1 MPKGEIPGKY
11 GEIKTER
18 KKFHAGEPIFLIRS
32 TDPFATQAII
42 DYARRCEREG
52 ASRQMVDEVFDHA
65 MRVAEWQR
73 ENPEL
78 VKPLPD

>member
-1 MPKGEIPGKY
+1 MAGEIPGKY

-18 KKFHAGEPIFLIRS
+18 KKFHPGEPIFLLRS
-32 TDPFATQAII
+32 TDPFAPQAII
-42 DYARRCEREG
+42 DYARRCERDG
-52 ASRQMVDEVFDHA
+52 AAKAMVDEVFDHA